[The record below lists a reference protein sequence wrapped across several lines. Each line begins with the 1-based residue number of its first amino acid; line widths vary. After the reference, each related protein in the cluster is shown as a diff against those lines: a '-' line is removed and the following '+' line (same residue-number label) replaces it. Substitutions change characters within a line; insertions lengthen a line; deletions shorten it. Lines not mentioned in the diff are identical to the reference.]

1 MQPARWRWA
10 TTNMVIII
18 SPVVVGIAGGTAS
31 GKSTLAQRLSSYYGD
46 SCQLLSHDRYYLDV
60 EDPAGHN
67 YDHPSSL
74 ETTLCAEHVRSLK
87 AGVSADIPNYD
98 FSTHSR
104 SQTVERIDTPEILI
118 VEGILVLSEP
128 ELRSLFDLSVF
139 VHASKGVRL
148 ERRIARDIV
157 ERGRDRA
164 SVLAQF
170 ETTVSPMHD
179 RFVDP
184 SRSHAS
190 LQISGEGSI
199 DDSLA
204 TLISAIELHRAG

>member
-1 MQPARWRWA
+1 
-10 TTNMVIII
+10 VIRI

-31 GKSTLAQRLSSYYGD
+31 GKSTLAQRLSGYYGD
-46 SCQLLSHDRYYLDV
+46 RCQLLSHDRYYREV
-60 EDPAGHN
+60 EDPSGHN

-87 AGVSADIPNYD
+87 AGSPADIPNYD
-98 FSTHSR
+98 FATHSR
-104 SQTVERIDTPEILI
+104 SQTVEHMISPEILI

-139 VHASKGVRL
+139 VYASEGVRL
-148 ERRIARDIV
+148 ERRIARDIA

-170 ETTVSPMHD
+170 EQTVSPMHD
-179 RFVDP
+179 RFVAP
-184 SRSHAS
+184 SRSHSS

-199 DDSLA
+199 EDSLA